1 MSKVLYEANPSM
13 LRMNPLGTLLA
24 ILILLVGIALAV
36 ASGMV
41 TALLGLPAE
50 ASKALGLAGIAVA
63 ALAFLRLLSWYV
75 STKTDRLT
83 IKEDELVWTH
93 GLLSK
98 DYTEINMGSVRTT
111 RVTQTLMQRIMGA
124 GDVTIFTSGDL
135 PELVIRGL
143 PEPERIRDLIK
154 GDAARD

>member
-1 MSKVLYEANPSM
+1 
-13 LRMNPLGTLLA
+13 
-24 ILILLVGIALAV
+24 
-36 ASGMV
+36 
-41 TALLGLPAE
+41 
-50 ASKALGLAGIAVA
+50 
-63 ALAFLRLLSWYV
+63 
-75 STKTDRLT
+75 LT

-93 GLLSK
+93 GLVSK
-98 DYTEINMGSVRTT
+98 EYTEINMGSVRTT

>member
-1 MSKVLYEANPSM
+1 MSKVLYEANPSL
-13 LRMNPLGTLLA
+13 LRMNPLGTVLA
-24 ILILLVGIALAV
+24 ILILLGGILLA
-36 ASGMV
+36 AAYGMV
-41 TALLGLPAE
+41 AALLGLPEE
-50 ASKALGLAGIAVA
+50 AAKVVGLAGIVVA
-63 ALAFLRLLSWYV
+63 ALAFLRLLGWWV
-75 STKTDRLT
+75 ATKTDRLT

-93 GLLSK
+93 GLVSK
-98 DYTEINMGSVRTT
+98 EYTEINMGSVRTT

>member
-24 ILILLVGIALAV
+24 ILILLAGIALAV

-50 ASKALGLAGIAVA
+50 ASKVAGLVGIVVA

-75 STKTDRLT
+75 ATKTDQLT

-98 DYTEINMGSVRTT
+98 DYTEISMGSVRTT
-111 RVTQTLMQRIMGA
+111 RVTQTVMQRIMGA
-124 GDVTIFTSGDL
+124 GDVAIYTSGDL

-143 PEPERIRDLIK
+143 PEPDRIRDLIK
-154 GDAARD
+154 GDAARE

>member
-1 MSKVLYEANPSM
+1 MSKVLYEANPSL
-13 LRMNPLGTLLA
+13 LRMNPLGTVLA
-24 ILILLVGIALAV
+24 ILILLGGILLA
-36 ASGMV
+36 AAYGMV
-41 TALLGLPAE
+41 AALLGLPEE
-50 ASKALGLAGIAVA
+50 AAKVVGLAGIVVA
-63 ALAFLRLLSWYV
+63 ALAFLRLLGWWV
-75 STKTDRLT
+75 ATKTDRLT

-93 GLLSK
+93 GLVSK
-98 DYTEINMGSVRTT
+98 EYTEINMGSVRTT
-111 RVTQTLMQRIMGA
+111 RVTQTLIQRIMGA